1 MCLLSP
7 RLICYVTLCPIKSW
21 VWRRRPQVI
30 TEDFKPKIPIAS
42 GYKLLSG
49 IFSYFIFVDV
59 EWGLAVLSAWMWE
72 SPALP
77 QGKTQP
83 PEVSPACQNKN
94 PGHYEEIRQVFVF
107 LFGTTWLYMPC
118 RGRAERVSLS
128 RHNKIQG
135 MMRKLDKK
143 PNHKATSDPDEQPKK
158 KFWESHREEN
168 TRREIA
174 QQALRMNYTVFAQSD
189 SIRWHR
195 AGLPPQ
201 QIGLKVIFWDQKVK
215 RFKWITRMGHCG

>member
-1 MCLLSP
+1 MGIGRLERLDVRVACLAPGRNSTA
-7 RLICYVTLCPIKSW
+7 R
-21 VWRRRPQVI
+21 
-30 TEDFKPKIPIAS
+30 
-42 GYKLLSG
+42 
-49 IFSYFIFVDV
+49 
-59 EWGLAVLSAWMWE
+59 GLAGLSK
-72 SPALP
+72 
-77 QGKTQP
+77 Q
-83 PEVSPACQNKN
+83 N
-94 PGHYEEIRQVFVF
+94 PGHGEEIRQVLVF

-143 PNHKATSDPDEQPKK
+143 PNQKANSDPEQQPTK

-168 TRREIA
+168 TKKEIA